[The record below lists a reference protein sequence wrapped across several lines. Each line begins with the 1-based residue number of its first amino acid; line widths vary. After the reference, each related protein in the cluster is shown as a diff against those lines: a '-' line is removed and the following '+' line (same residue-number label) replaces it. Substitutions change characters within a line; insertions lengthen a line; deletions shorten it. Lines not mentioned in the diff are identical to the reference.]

1 MISSNLAIIILIEV
15 WTYQTFTFKS
25 QMWARSY
32 AKHKGDAAKL
42 SEIRDI
48 IRKVNTK
55 LMVRD

>member
-15 WTYQTFTFKS
+15 WTYQTFTSKS
-25 QMWARSY
+25 RMWARSY

>member
-15 WTYQTFTFKS
+15 WTYQTFTFKR
-25 QMWARSY
+25 MWARSY